1 MKLVLSGFLV
11 FSIGL
16 YVLSIFTIF
25 FNQDIV
31 PKLILL
37 SLFIGGLSSLLL
49 VIILIKERI
58 RDREA
63 EKDDLSKY

>member
-11 FSIGL
+11 FSTGL